1 MSSPLFLAID
11 QGGHASRAIVF
22 DRAGT
27 IVAQAEAAITTHS
40 PKPGWVEHDA
50 EALLR
55 SIEQTLAEIGQLLGA
70 RLADIEA
77 AGLATQR
84 SSIACWDSTSG
95 AALAPVLSWQDRRHQ
110 SWLEAL
116 AADASLIHQRTGLR
130 LSPHYG
136 ASKMRWCLDHLP
148 AVQGALD
155 EERLAMGPLASY
167 LAFNLLAERPLVAD
181 PANASRTLLWSLA
194 RRDWDDTLLALFRI
208 PRAILPPCASSRG
221 SFGTLTLRGHAIPV
235 QIITGDQSA
244 ALFAW
249 GEPSPNAAYINM
261 GTGAFIQRPV
271 STPLLSETLLSSVAY
286 IDETSRYYTLE
297 GTVNGAARALHSL
310 AREERID
317 ALDSRLELWLDE
329 IERPPLFLNGVAGLA
344 APYWRPDFSSR
355 FIGEGGPEAR
365 AVAVAESIVFLIQ
378 RNLEE
383 IEHDLPAA
391 DTLFVSGG
399 LAGLSPLC
407 QRLADLSG
415 RPVQRPES
423 VEATARGL
431 AFLGADRPADWPVG
445 HRDHFPPRHRPALQN
460 RYLRWKAKLEMEL
473 SET

>member
-1 MSSPLFLAID
+1 MTSPLYLAID

-27 IVAQAEAAITTHS
+27 IVAQAETAIATLT

-55 SIEQTLAEIGQLLGA
+55 SIEQTLAQIVQLLGA
-70 RLADIEA
+70 RVANIKA

-84 SSIACWDSTSG
+84 SSIACWDRTSG
-95 AALAPVLSWQDRRHQ
+95 AALAPILSWQDRRNQ
-110 SWLEAL
+110 PWLEAL
-116 AADASLIHQRTGLR
+116 PADTALIHQHTGLR

-148 AVQGALD
+148 AVQGALGKGH
-155 EERLAMGPLASY
+155 LVMGPLASY
-167 LAFNLLAERPLVAD
+167 LAFNLLDERPLVAD

-194 RRDWDDTLLALFRI
+194 QQEWDDTLLALFQI
-208 PRAILPPCASSRG
+208 PRAILPPCSLSRG
-221 SFGTLTLRGHAIPV
+221 AFGHLTLGGHAIPLR
-235 QIITGDQSA
+235 IITGDQSA

-249 GEPSPNAAYINM
+249 GEPSPATAYINM

-271 STPLLSETLLSSVAY
+271 STPLLSDTLLSSVAY
-286 IDETSRYYTLE
+286 IDESSRCYTLE
-297 GTVNGAARALHSL
+297 GTVNGAARALHAL
-310 AREERID
+310 AREEQID
-317 ALDSRLELWLDE
+317 ALDSRLAQWLE
-329 IERPPLFLNGVAGLA
+329 KIEQPPLFLNGVAGLA
-344 APYWRPDFSSR
+344 SPYWRPDFPSR
-355 FIGEGGPEAR
+355 FIGEGGAEAR

-383 IEHDLPAA
+383 SEHDLPAA
-391 DTLFVSGG
+391 GTLFVSGG
-399 LAGLSPLC
+399 LASLSPLC

-415 RPVQRPES
+415 RPVRRPES

-431 AFLGADRPADWPVG
+431 AFLVADRPANWAAGQVA
-445 HRDHFPPRHRPALQN
+445 HFPPRRRPALQK
-460 RYLRWKAKLEMEL
+460 RYFRWKAKLEMEL